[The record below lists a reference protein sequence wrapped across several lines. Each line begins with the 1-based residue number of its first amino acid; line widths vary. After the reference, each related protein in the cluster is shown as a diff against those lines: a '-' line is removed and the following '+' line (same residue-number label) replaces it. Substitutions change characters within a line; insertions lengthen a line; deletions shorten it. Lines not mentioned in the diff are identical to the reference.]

1 MVGQFA
7 GDKANR
13 VLAAMDPIAA
23 AHQVP
28 LGTVALAWLL
38 SKPTVPSVIASAR
51 NLDQLQQLL
60 PVAELR
66 LSEAEIASLDAASA
80 D

>member
-7 GDKANR
+7 SDKADG
-13 VLAAMDPIAA
+13 VLEAMDPIAA
-23 AHQVP
+23 AHDVP

-51 NLDQLQQLL
+51 NLDQLKQLL

-66 LSEAEIASLDAASA
+66 LSDDEVASLDAVSA